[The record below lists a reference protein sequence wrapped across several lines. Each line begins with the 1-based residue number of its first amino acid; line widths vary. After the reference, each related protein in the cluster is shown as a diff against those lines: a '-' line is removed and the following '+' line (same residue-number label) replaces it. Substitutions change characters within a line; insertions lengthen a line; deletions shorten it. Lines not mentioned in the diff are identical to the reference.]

1 LASQKVDIGDIF
13 EEVSTYA
20 VTLDLA
26 TFVGSRVSEGSA
38 VLFRWDDR
46 SDDWKAFVDVAR
58 NAGAPCLV
66 IETAYGTG
74 SHSQELGFIELS
86 WAKDGAVYSFVKTAD
101 WWSRKESKD
110 AWMAKSDDE
119 VANDML
125 KFAANTYGRD
135 KVPPL
140 DELAYEFWRSLGVTG
155 TFSENPEL
163 KMRMMRISKKVEE
176 RRVKADEELVPK
188 LVDDVIEWCRLHQLR
203 RITQAT
209 LDSYLADKRLSLSKA
224 GRDDLRNQVNF
235 RLSA

>member
-1 LASQKVDIGDIF
+1 MASQKVDIGDIF